1 MLNEADT
8 AANTERTDECG
19 PACEVPEEARKPSLT
34 GLMSISL
41 CYLRVTTGR
50 EPLRFGSFIH
60 MTNFLVALLTEG
72 DGTIHRANRD
82 LGLKERWH
90 LLLRIR
96 FAER

>member
-41 CYLRVTTGR
+41 CYLRVTT
-50 EPLRFGSFIH
+50 
-60 MTNFLVALLTEG
+60 EG